1 MPSDYKI
8 ISSDSHVIEPWFLW
22 QERLPAKFR
31 DRAPQLV
38 RNDDGSDRLVC
49 EDIEMPPIGTAAG
62 VFRGNAEVR
71 QTGRWEEDIP
81 PSAYDPDARIKEVD
95 RDTIWGEV
103 MYPTFGLGFY
113 GIDDAEFKWAL
124 LRAYNDW
131 LAEFCAAYP
140 NRFKGIAMLAND
152 DPVMAVEELERA
164 KKLGFVGVMVPT
176 VAGEGVPQYH
186 ERGMDPLWEAAVAND
201 MSVNIHAGTARE
213 RNKKTSLIQ
222 ASGGR
227 NPTKSPL
234 KYEVFVKPMLN
245 MIFGGVFV
253 RHPKLNFISA
263 ENEAGWATHIL
274 ERADFEWQRYQN
286 VAIKDFEG
294 RIPEKPSE
302 YFKRNIKLTFLRDT
316 VAIRTYD
323 LLGEDTLMFQT
334 DFPHGIST
342 YPNSR
347 AMCDVMFEGVDETV
361 RDKIVYHNAAEL
373 YGF

>member
-1 MPSDYKI
+1 MSSNYKI

-22 QERLPAKFR
+22 QERLPAKYR
-31 DRAPQLV
+31 DRAPRLV

-62 VFRGNAEVR
+62 VFRGNTEVR

-81 PSAYDPDARIKEVD
+81 PSAYDPDARIKEID

-131 LAEFCAAYP
+131 LAEFCAAHP

-152 DPVMAVEELERA
+152 DPAQAVQELERV

-186 ERGMDPLWEAAVAND
+186 ERGMDVLWEAAVANE

-213 RNKKTSLIQ
+213 RNKKTNLIQ

-234 KYEVFVKPMLN
+234 KYEVFVRPMLN

-253 RHPKLNFISA
+253 RHPKLKFISA
-263 ENEAGWATHIL
+263 ENEAGWATHVL

-286 VAIKDFEG
+286 VQVKDFEG

-347 AMCDVMFEGVDETV
+347 AMCDTMFEGVDETI
-361 RDKIVYHNAAEL
+361 RDKIVYQNAANL

>member
-1 MPSDYKI
+1 MPSDYRI

-22 QERLPAKFR
+22 QERLPAKYR
-31 DRAPQLV
+31 DRAPRLV

-81 PSAYDPDARIKEVD
+81 PSAYDPDARIKEID

-113 GIDDAEFKWAL
+113 GIDDVAFKWAL

-131 LAEFCAAYP
+131 LAEFCAAHP
-140 NRFKGIAMLAND
+140 NRFKGVAMLAND
-152 DPVMAVEELERA
+152 DPALAIEELERA
-164 KKLGFVGVMVPT
+164 KKRGFVGVMVPT

-213 RNKKTSLIQ
+213 RNKKTNLIQ

-286 VAIKDFEG
+286 VAVKDFEG

-347 AMCDVMFEGVDETV
+347 AMCDAMFEGVDESV
-361 RDKIVYHNAAEL
+361 RDKIVHDNAAKL

>member
-1 MPSDYKI
+1 MSSDYKI

-22 QERLPAKFR
+22 QERLPAQYR
-31 DRAPQLV
+31 DRAPRLV

-62 VFRGNAEVR
+62 VFRGNSEVR

-81 PSAYDPDARIKEVD
+81 PSAYDPDARIKEID

-131 LAEFCAAYP
+131 LAEFCAAHP

-152 DPVMAVEELERA
+152 DPVLAVQELERA
-164 KKLGFVGVMVPT
+164 KKLGFVGVMIPT

-186 ERGMDPLWEAAVAND
+186 ERGMDLLWEAAVAND

-213 RNKKTSLIQ
+213 RNKKTNLIQ

-245 MIFGGVFV
+245 MIFGGVFE
-253 RHPKLNFISA
+253 RHPKLKFISA

-286 VAIKDFEG
+286 VQVKDFEG
-294 RIPEKPSE
+294 RIPEKPSD

-347 AMCDVMFEGVDETV
+347 AMCDAMFKGVDEKV
-361 RDKIVYHNAAEL
+361 RDKIVYHNAAQL

>member
-1 MPSDYKI
+1 MPSEYKI

-22 QERLPAKFR
+22 QERLPAKYK
-31 DRAPQLV
+31 DRAPRLV
-38 RNDDGSDRLVC
+38 RMEDGSDRLVC

-62 VFRGNAEVR
+62 VFRGNSEVR

-81 PSAYDPDARIKEVD
+81 ASAYDPDARIKEID

-131 LAEFCAAYP
+131 LAEFCAAHP

-152 DPVMAVEELERA
+152 DPALAVEELVRA

-286 VAIKDFEG
+286 VAVKDFEG

-347 AMCDVMFEGVDETV
+347 AMCDAMFENVDPAV
-361 RDKIVYHNAAEL
+361 RDKIVYHNAAQL

>member
-1 MPSDYKI
+1 MPSEYKI

-22 QERLPAKFR
+22 QERLPAKYR
-31 DRAPQLV
+31 DRAPRLV
-38 RNDDGSDRLVC
+38 RMDDGSDRLVC

-62 VFRGNAEVR
+62 VFRGNSEVR

-81 PSAYDPDARIKEVD
+81 PSAYDPDARIKEID

-113 GIDDAEFKWAL
+113 GIDDAEYKWAL

-131 LAEFCAAYP
+131 LAEFCAAHP

-152 DPVMAVEELERA
+152 DPVLAIEELERA
-164 KKLGFVGVMVPT
+164 RRLGFVGVMIPT

-213 RNKKTSLIQ
+213 RNKKTNLIQ

-245 MIFGGVFV
+245 MIFGGVFE
-253 RHPKLNFISA
+253 RHPRLNFISA

-286 VAIKDFEG
+286 VAVKDFEG
-294 RIPEKPSE
+294 RIPEKPSA

-347 AMCDVMFEGVDETV
+347 AMCDAMFEGVDPAI
-361 RDKIVYHNAAEL
+361 RDKIVYHNAAKL

>member
-1 MPSDYKI
+1 MGSDYKI

-31 DRAPQLV
+31 DRAPRLIHG
-38 RNDDGSDRLVC
+38 DDGDKLVC

-62 VFRGNAEVR
+62 VFRGNSEVR
-71 QTGRWEEDIP
+71 QTGRWEQDIP
-81 PSAYDPDARIKEVD
+81 PSAYDPDARIKEID

-124 LRAYNDW
+124 LRAYNEW
-131 LAEFCAAYP
+131 LAEFCSAHP
-140 NRFKGIAMLAND
+140 NRFKGIAMIAND
-152 DPVMAVEELERA
+152 DPALAVAELERA
-164 KKLGFVGVMVPT
+164 KKLGHVGIMIPT

-186 ERGMDPLWEAAVAND
+186 ERGMDVLWEAAVAND

-213 RNKKTSLIQ
+213 RNKKTNLIQ

-234 KYEVFVKPMLN
+234 KYEVFVRPMLN

-253 RHPKLNFISA
+253 RYPKLKFISA
-263 ENEAGWATHIL
+263 ENEAGWATHVL
-274 ERADFEWQRYQN
+274 ERADFEWLRYQN
-286 VAIKDFEG
+286 VAVKDFEG
-294 RIPEKPSE
+294 RIPEKPSD

-316 VAIRTYD
+316 VAIRTHD
-323 LLGEDTLMFQT
+323 LLGTDTLMFQT

-347 AMCDVMFEGVDETV
+347 QMCDDMFAGVDPAV
-361 RDKIVYHNAAEL
+361 RDKIVYQTAAEL

>member
-1 MPSDYKI
+1 
-8 ISSDSHVIEPWFLW
+8 
-22 QERLPAKFR
+22 
-31 DRAPQLV
+31 
-38 RNDDGSDRLVC
+38 
-49 EDIEMPPIGTAAG
+49 
-62 VFRGNAEVR
+62 
-71 QTGRWEEDIP
+71 
-81 PSAYDPDARIKEVD
+81 
-95 RDTIWGEV
+95 
-103 MYPTFGLGFY
+103 
-113 GIDDAEFKWAL
+113 
-124 LRAYNDW
+124 
-131 LAEFCAAYP
+131 
-140 NRFKGIAMLAND
+140 
-152 DPVMAVEELERA
+152 
-164 KKLGFVGVMVPT
+164 
-176 VAGEGVPQYH
+176 
-186 ERGMDPLWEAAVAND
+186 MDLLWEAAVAND

-213 RNKKTSLIQ
+213 RNKKTNLIQ

-245 MIFGGVFV
+245 MIFGGVFE
-253 RHPKLNFISA
+253 RHPKLKFISA

-286 VAIKDFEG
+286 VQVKDFEG
-294 RIPEKPSE
+294 RIPEKPSD

-347 AMCDVMFEGVDETV
+347 AMCDAMFQGVDEKV
-361 RDKIVYHNAAEL
+361 RDKIVYHNAAQL